1 MKYIIYPIALRFKV
15 DAYRHTLHTVQL
27 FDRNDNRVS
36 LAGSIKARIGESKK
50 ECLEAI
56 TKELESYVTRFGE
69 NVKLSD
75 FELMARAEEIENGE
89 VWGPGTGTGMTYFLC
104 DGVFAS

>member
-1 MKYIIYPIALRFKV
+1 MKYIVYPIALRFKV

-27 FDRNDNRVS
+27 FDRSDNRVS
-36 LAGSIKARIGESKK
+36 LVGNIKAQIGESKE
-50 ECLEAI
+50 ECFKII

-75 FELMARAEEIENGE
+75 FELLARAEEIENGA
-89 VWGPGTGTGMTYFLC
+89 VWGPGTGTGMTYFLR
-104 DGVFAS
+104 DGVFAF